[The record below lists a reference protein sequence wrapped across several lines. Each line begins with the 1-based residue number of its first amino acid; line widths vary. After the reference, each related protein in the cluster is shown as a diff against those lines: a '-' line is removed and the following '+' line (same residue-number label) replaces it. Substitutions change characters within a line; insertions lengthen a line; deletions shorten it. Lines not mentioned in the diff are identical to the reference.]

1 MNRKILRLTLPNII
15 TNVTVP
21 LVGMIDIAI
30 AGRMGAD
37 VYLGAIAIGSA
48 IFNFIYWNFGFLR
61 MGTTGFAAQAYGA
74 HDLSEATKVL
84 VRGCSV
90 ALGIALLLL
99 IAQQPLG
106 AFSLGLMQGSPEVMQ
121 LAREYFFVRIWAAP
135 ATIGLYAFKGWFI
148 GMQNPRSPMVVAMV
162 VCAVNFICGVWFVF
176 GMDMGIAGV
185 ALSTV
190 VAQYSGLLTA
200 IGFWLRF
207 YRKLAKYFNLRES
220 LRWCSLKRYFS
231 VNGNIFLR
239 TLCLVAVFTFF
250 TSASSGMGND
260 LLAVNTLLMQ
270 LFTLYSYI
278 MDGFAYAGES
288 LIGRFVGNHNLPMIK
303 KCIKYLMLWGVA
315 MGIMFTLF
323 YGASWRG
330 TLAIF
335 TNNQQ
340 IINLAGDFLWW
351 ILAVP
356 LVSFTAF
363 IYDGIL
369 TGATRTR
376 VMRDAIIIA
385 SAMFFLLYYTLKAS
399 LGNDALW
406 IAFLTFLLLRGA
418 VQAAM
423 VRGYRLI
430 RS

>member
-1 MNRKILRLTLPNII
+1 
-15 TNVTVP
+15 
-21 LVGMIDIAI
+21 
-30 AGRMGAD
+30 
-37 VYLGAIAIGSA
+37 
-48 IFNFIYWNFGFLR
+48 
-61 MGTTGFAAQAYGA
+61 
-74 HDLSEATKVL
+74 
-84 VRGCSV
+84 
-90 ALGIALLLL
+90 
-99 IAQQPLG
+99 
-106 AFSLGLMQGSPEVMQ
+106 MQ
-121 LAREYFFVRIWAAP
+121 LARDYFFVRIWAAP

-176 GMDMGIAGV
+176 GLDMGVTGI

-190 VAQYSGLLTA
+190 VAQYCGLLTA

-207 YRKLAKYFNLRES
+207 YRKLAKYFNIRES
-220 LRWCSLKRYFS
+220 LQLSSLKLYFS

-288 LIGRFVGNHNLPMIK
+288 LIGRFVGNNNLPMIK

-315 MGIMFTLF
+315 MGIMFTLL
-323 YGASWRG
+323 YGVAWRS

-335 TNNQQ
+335 TDNPN